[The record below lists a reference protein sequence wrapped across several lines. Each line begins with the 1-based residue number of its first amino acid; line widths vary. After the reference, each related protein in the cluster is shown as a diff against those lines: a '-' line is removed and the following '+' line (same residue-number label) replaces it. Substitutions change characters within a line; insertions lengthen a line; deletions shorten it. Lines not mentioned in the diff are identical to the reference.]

1 MLPVSLLQYKTIVPV
16 GCQITGR
23 FISTL
28 NLSLNFNRQHCKTI
42 KMTSLDMY
50 MYIFFPLQ
58 SKVGNVSFSVGPSQ
72 DELKKVHQVSL
83 EILQS

>member
-1 MLPVSLLQYKTIVPV
+1 
-16 GCQITGR
+16 
-23 FISTL
+23 
-28 NLSLNFNRQHCKTI
+28 
-42 KMTSLDMY
+42 MY

-83 EILQS
+83 ETLQSQTCFTFIFQGLHSTNTIFVLLSVSYPCKRPLGSVIKD

>member
-1 MLPVSLLQYKTIVPV
+1 
-16 GCQITGR
+16 
-23 FISTL
+23 
-28 NLSLNFNRQHCKTI
+28 
-42 KMTSLDMY
+42 MTSLDMY